1 MAAEKVFEELNNFHQ
16 LNYLYIEKGNIDKFT
31 DKFTTIF
38 DINEYGE
45 ELSRKEQ
52 TVMSWGIVT
61 DISQFN
67 NLTFVTIADATDSVS
82 IKVDKE
88 EHIQLFKESL
98 EQEKM
103 MCFKFKTNLSEKNGI
118 VYKSILD
125 IYSKEQI
132 VQNLAQEIVV
142 KIETNQFNDLKQIVN
157 DNQLKDNKKIKPIT
171 IKVKTDNDD
180 DKFETLVCQY
190 TDKLYQDLQDKLNLK
205 EKFIFI
211 KINNSIRYIDGKMF
225 GNNVQFN
232 SSSKNK
238 PQYNY

>member
-1 MAAEKVFEELNNFHQ
+1 
-16 LNYLYIEKGNIDKFT
+16 
-31 DKFTTIF
+31 
-38 DINEYGE
+38 
-45 ELSRKEQ
+45 
-52 TVMSWGIVT
+52 MSWGIVT

-142 KIETNQFNDLKQIVN
+142 KIESNQFNDLKQIVE

-171 IKVKTDNDD
+171 IKVKTDDD

-190 TDKLYQDLQDKLNLK
+190 TDKLYQDLQEKLNLK

-211 KINNSIRYIDGKMF
+211 KINNSIRYVDGKMF